1 MPGWD
6 HFPGVNF
13 SDSEITTKQ
22 PMKKTCVKVFI
33 RIRPSQETPSIVHTD
48 NTVTVSRNSTE
59 HTYTFDRVFGP
70 LVTTRSIYQHLT
82 FNEYGNNTILCY
94 GNTSSGKSYTM
105 VGNEEMGTK
114 GLVQM
119 AAKKLLSTGGIK
131 ICYFEIYKD
140 TLQCLLTKREVVLR
154 EKNGTI
160 ELSNIEWVDVKSY
173 VEFKKL
179 LEKGLVNRKVGFTCL
194 NTHSS
199 RSHTILQ
206 MRTEKGKVSLVDL
219 AGSEDNRRTGNH
231 GDRMEESSSI
241 NTSLFVLGKVVKAIV
256 TKDMRIPY
264 RDSKLTRVLQDSLG
278 GDART
283 YLICNICSECS
294 FLADTINTLNFASLS
309 KKVVNRTAP
318 VRKAERETVFDRLA
332 SGRSAICM
340 GNDLEKAELALK
352 RPKFRFA
359 GNISSSAAQNAE
371 KKHEESKET
380 VLNEKNCNERVNRD
394 VVKSGIPT
402 TEDSNIQWDSK
413 MDGHTVSS
421 TKPRAT
427 GDSTHR
433 KETDLFLT
441 PDTKSKSY
449 KAFYLRALN
458 YELSGQTK
466 KALADYRT
474 LEKISSNEVVRE
486 KIRVLS
492 RASPTKKVTM
502 NELLDILNS
511 GDFIRTKSLKGVGDK
526 RAQRIVEYIALGKKF
541 SSARDL
547 CNVFSSKIV
556 DQILSS
562 VEIVEEMT
570 AAGPCRKFLF

>member
-1 MPGWD
+1 
-6 HFPGVNF
+6 
-13 SDSEITTKQ
+13 
-22 PMKKTCVKVFI
+22 MKKSCVKVLI
-33 RIRPSQETPSIVHTD
+33 RIRPSQETPSVVYTD
-48 NTVTVSRNSTE
+48 NMVTVSRNSVE

-70 LVTTRSIYQHLT
+70 LATTRSIYQHLT
-82 FNEYGNNTILCY
+82 FNEDGNNTILCY

-105 VGNEEMGTK
+105 VGNEDIGTK

-119 AAKKLLSTGGIK
+119 AAKKLLGAGSLQV
-131 ICYFEIYKD
+131 CYFEIYKD
-140 TLQCLLTKREVVLR
+140 TLRCLLTKREVVLR
-154 EKNGTI
+154 EKNGAI
-160 ELSNIEWVDVKSY
+160 EMSNIEWVDVKSY

-179 LEKGLVNRKVGFTCL
+179 LEKGLLNRRVGSTHL

-231 GDRMEESSSI
+231 GDRLEESSSI

-256 TKDMRIPY
+256 AKDARVPY

-294 FLADTINTLNFASLS
+294 FLAETVNTLNFASLS
-309 KKVVNRTAP
+309 KKVVNRAAP
-318 VRKAERETVFDRLA
+318 ERKTEKETVFDRLA

-340 GNDLEKAELALK
+340 GRSVDKAELAVT
-352 RPKFRFA
+352 RPRLRFA
-359 GNISSSAAQNAE
+359 GSVSSSAMQIAG
-371 KKHEESKET
+371 KKHGESKES
-380 VLNEKNCNERVNRD
+380 VLSEKNRNGCAKRSVEKNAR
-394 VVKSGIPT
+394 PT
-402 TEDSNIQWDSK
+402 PEDSCGQGDTK
-413 MDGHTVSS
+413 LDEHAVSS
-421 TKPRAT
+421 AKPRPA

-486 KIRVLS
+486 KIRALT

-502 NELLDILNS
+502 SEMLEILNS

-541 SSARDL
+541 CSASDL

-562 VEIVEEMT
+562 VEADMAA

>member
-1 MPGWD
+1 
-6 HFPGVNF
+6 
-13 SDSEITTKQ
+13 
-22 PMKKTCVKVFI
+22 MKKSCVKVFI
-33 RIRPSQETPSIVHTD
+33 RIRPSQETSSVVHTD
-48 NTVTVSRNSTE
+48 NTVTVCRNSVE

-70 LVTTRSIYQHLT
+70 LATTRSVFQHLT
-82 FNEYGNNTILCY
+82 LNEDGNNTILCY

-105 VGNEEMGTK
+105 VGNEGVGTK

-119 AAKKLLSTGGIK
+119 AAKRLLSAGGLQV
-131 ICYFEIYKD
+131 CYFEIYKD

-154 EKNGTI
+154 EKNGAI

-179 LEKGLVNRKVGFTCL
+179 LEKGLVNRKVGSTCL

-206 MRTEKGKVSLVDL
+206 MRTERGKVSLVDL

-264 RDSKLTRVLQDSLG
+264 RDSKLTRVLKDSLG

-283 YLICNICSECS
+283 YLICNICSESS
-294 FLADTINTLNFASLS
+294 FLAETINTLNFASLS
-309 KKVVNRTAP
+309 KKVVNRAAP
-318 VRKAERETVFDRLA
+318 AREAERETVFDRLA

-340 GNDLEKAELALK
+340 GRDVEKAELGVK
-352 RPKFRFA
+352 RPRLRFA
-359 GNISSSAAQNAE
+359 GTSSSTVQNAE
-371 KKHEESKET
+371 QKHEEGKES
-380 VLNEKNCNERVNRD
+380 VLSEKNRSEGT
-394 VVKSGIPT
+394 KSGAEKNAIPA
-402 TEDSNIQWDSK
+402 QK
-413 MDGHTVSS
+413 DGCGQRDAKVGGQAVSS
-421 TKPRAT
+421 ARHRAA
-427 GDSTHR
+427 GDSAQR

-486 KIRVLS
+486 KIRALS

-502 NELLDILNS
+502 SELLEILNS

-526 RAQRIVEYIALGKKF
+526 RAQRIVEYLALGKKF
-541 SSARDL
+541 CSARDL

-562 VEIVEEMT
+562 VEEAER
-570 AAGPCRKFLF
+570 AAAEPCRKFLF

>member
-1 MPGWD
+1 
-6 HFPGVNF
+6 
-13 SDSEITTKQ
+13 
-22 PMKKTCVKVFI
+22 MKKSCVKVFI
-33 RIRPSQETPSIVHTD
+33 RIRPSQETPFIAHTE
-48 NTVTVSRNSTE
+48 NTVTVSRNSVE

-70 LVTTRSIYQHLT
+70 LATTRTVYQHLT
-82 FNEYGNNTILCY
+82 FNEDGNNTILCY

-105 VGNEEMGTK
+105 VGSEDAGTK

-119 AAKKLLSTGGIK
+119 AAKRLLAAGAVQV
-131 ICYFEIYKD
+131 CYFEIYKD
-140 TLQCLLTKREVVLR
+140 SLQCLLTKREVALR
-154 EKNGTI
+154 EKNGAI

-173 VEFKKL
+173 VEFKRL
-179 LEKGLVNRKVGFTCL
+179 LDKGLVNRKVGSTCL

-206 MRTEKGKVSLVDL
+206 IRTARGKVSLVDL

-231 GDRMEESSSI
+231 GSRMEESSSI

-256 TKDMRIPY
+256 SKDMRIPY

-278 GDART
+278 GNART
-283 YLICNICSECS
+283 R
-294 FLADTINTLNFASLS
+294 
-309 KKVVNRTAP
+309 KVVN
-318 VRKAERETVFDRLA
+318 KATQARRVERETVFDRLA
-332 SGRSAICM
+332 SGKSAICM
-340 GNDLEKAELALK
+340 GRDVDRQSMTMK
-352 RPKFRFA
+352 RPRLRFA
-359 GNISSSAAQNAE
+359 GSTIADARQKARKPKE
-371 KKHEESKET
+371 CRES
-380 VLNEKNCNERVNRD
+380 VLSEKNRSKCTEKAAERD
-394 VVKSGIPT
+394 ALAASGGSCERGSGGREKQAGP
-402 TEDSNIQWDSK
+402 SLRAQGAG
-413 MDGHTVSS
+413 DGV
-421 TKPRAT
+421 
-427 GDSTHR
+427 HR

-486 KIRVLS
+486 KIRALT

-502 NELLDILNS
+502 GELLEILNS

-526 RAQRIVEYIALGKKF
+526 RAQRIVEYVALGKKF
-541 SSARDL
+541 CDARDL

-562 VEIVEEMT
+562 VEKAEEVT
-570 AAGPCRKFLF
+570 AWSSSCYRAV